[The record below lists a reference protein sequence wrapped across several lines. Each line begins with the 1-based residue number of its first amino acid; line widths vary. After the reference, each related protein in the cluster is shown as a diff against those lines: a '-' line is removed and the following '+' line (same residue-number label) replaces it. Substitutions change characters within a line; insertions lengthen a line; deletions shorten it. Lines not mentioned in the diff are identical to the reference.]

1 MGVNKRVDH
10 AEASSRF
17 IAAKDHVAFHDQ
29 RLWDLRKKRD
39 RESEEIP
46 EWEELRSLA
55 SAIKEHTLTHLADYL
70 EEFERNAIKNG
81 ARVHWA
87 RDAAEHNQI
96 VLDILSS
103 HRVRTLVKSKSMLTD
118 ECEMG
123 SFLGQRGIAI
133 VETDL
138 GERIQQLDK
147 EPPSHIVVPAVH
159 KLRADVARVFARTI
173 GTDPKNSN
181 VPYLAESQRRDTRP
195 YYLKAE
201 AGMTGANFAVAETG
215 SVVVCTNEGN
225 ADLSVNLP
233 KLYVASIGIEK
244 IIPRIDH
251 LGVFVRLL
259 SRSALGSPITQITS
273 HFRVPRDG
281 TEMHFVLVDN
291 GRSERLGMA
300 DFWYSLKCI
309 RCGACLNTCP
319 VYRRSGGLSYGS
331 TYSGPIGVIIDP
343 AFNLRKYSSL
353 PFASTLNGSCTSVC
367 PVKINIH
374 EQIYKWRQIINERNQ
389 LPIMKKEAMRMA
401 GKVLASPK
409 LYRAAVKAANAGL
422 EYLPRT
428 MIYNPLNAWGRQ
440 REVPKAARMTF
451 RDWYLKYRSKK

>member
-1 MGVNKRVDH
+1 MNKRVDH

-81 ARVHWA
+81 VRVHWA

-123 SFLGQRGIAI
+123 SFLGQRGISI

-159 KLRADVARVFARTI
+159 KLRTDVARVFARTI

-451 RDWYLKYRSKK
+451 RDWYLKYRRKK